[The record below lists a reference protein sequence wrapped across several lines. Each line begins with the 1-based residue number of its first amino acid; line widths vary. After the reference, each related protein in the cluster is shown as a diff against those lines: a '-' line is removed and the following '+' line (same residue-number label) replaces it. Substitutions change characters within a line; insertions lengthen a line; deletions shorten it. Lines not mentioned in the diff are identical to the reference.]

1 VNWLNERAVGQ
12 TMLNLN
18 TEILGRLPGVLPE
31 TDEQTNIASMLD
43 ALEERQ
49 SIERRDLTSLGVVKR
64 TFGAVLLTEQVRVQ
78 ASNEGA

>member
-49 SIERRDLTSLGVVKR
+49 SIERRDLTSLGVVQR
-64 TFGAVLLTEQVRVQ
+64 TVGAVLLTEQVRVQ

>member
-1 VNWLNERAVGQ
+1 
-12 TMLNLN
+12 MLNLN

-49 SIERRDLTSLGVVKR
+49 SIERRDLTSLGVVQR
-64 TFGAVLLTEQVRVQ
+64 TVGAVLLTEQVRVQ

>member
-1 VNWLNERAVGQ
+1 
-12 TMLNLN
+12 MLNLN